1 MRRREFITL
10 FGCAAAATWP
20 FAACAQQPE
29 RMRRIGILMGGI
41 NNLTAASLI
50 AAFEQT
56 LQQLGWTQSSNLQ
69 IDIRWGDN
77 NSERVAG
84 YARELVQLKPD
95 VILVGPTN
103 ALLPLKNET
112 RNIPLVFVQVSD
124 PLGRG
129 IVKSLSRPTDNVTG
143 FSNLEFSLIGKYL
156 QLLKEVAPGTTRVA
170 VMIHVSNAVSDDW
183 YHAFNKVAPSFA
195 IEPVMAPVRE
205 RTDIA
210 STIESLTRKPNGGL
224 IVPGDTYVDIPD
236 VRKIIVELAAA
247 HRLPALYT
255 NPAFVRAGGLLSYS
269 TDIVDQYRGAASYV
283 ARILK
288 GEMPSELPVQQP
300 TKFELMINLKTAKAL
315 GLSVPLAL
323 QASADELLE

>member
-1 MRRREFITL
+1 
-10 FGCAAAATWP
+10 
-20 FAACAQQPE
+20 
-29 RMRRIGILMGGI
+29 MGGI
-41 NNLTAASLI
+41 NNPTARSLI
-50 AAFEQT
+50 TAFEQT
-56 LQQLGWTQSSNLQ
+56 LKQLGWAEGSNLQ

-77 NSERVAG
+77 SSERVAG
-84 YARELVQLKPD
+84 YARELIQLKPD

-112 RNIPLVFVQVSD
+112 KIIPIVFVQVSD

-129 IVKSLSRPTDNVTG
+129 IVKNLSRPTDNVTG

-156 QLLKEVAPGTTRVA
+156 QLLKEVAPSTTRVA

-183 YHAFNKVAPSFA
+183 YRAFNKVATSFA

-205 RTDIA
+205 RTDITN
-210 STIESLTRKPNGGL
+210 TIEALTRKPNGGL

-236 VRKIIVELAAA
+236 VRKIIVELAATN
-247 HRLPALYT
+247 RIPALYT
-255 NPAFVRAGGLLSYS
+255 NPGFVRDGGLMSYS

-288 GEMPSELPVQQP
+288 GEMPSDLPVQQP
-300 TKFELMINLKTAKAL
+300 TKFELVINLKAAKSL
-315 GLSVPLAL
+315 GLNVPFGLLNA
-323 QASADELLE
+323 ADEVIE

>member
-1 MRRREFITL
+1 VRRRDFITL
-10 FGCAAAATWP
+10 VGGATAAWP
-20 FAACAQQPE
+20 LGVRAQNPE
-29 RMRRIGILMGGI
+29 PLRRIGMLMGGI
-41 NNLTAASLI
+41 NNPAARSLI

-56 LQQLGWTQSSNLQ
+56 LKQLGWAEGNNVR

-112 RNIPLVFVQVSD
+112 RTIPIVFVQVSD

-129 IVKSLSRPTDNVTG
+129 VVTNLSRPTDNVTG

-156 QLLKEVAPGTTRVA
+156 QLLKEVAPSTTLVA

-183 YHAFNKVAPSFA
+183 YRAFNKVAASFA
-195 IEPVMAPVRE
+195 IEPVVAPVRE

-210 STIESLTRKPNGGL
+210 NTIESLARKPNGGL
-224 IVPGDTYVDIPD
+224 IVPGDTYIDIPD
-236 VRKIIVELAAA
+236 VRKTIVELAATN
-247 HRLPALYT
+247 RIPALYT
-255 NPAFVRAGGLLSYS
+255 NPGFVRDGGLMSYS
-269 TDIVDQYRGAASYV
+269 TDIVDQYRGAALYV
-283 ARILK
+283 ARVLK
-288 GEMPSELPVQQP
+288 GEKPSDLPVQQP
-300 TKFELMINLKTAKAL
+300 TKFELAINLKAAKSL
-315 GLSVPLAL
+315 GLNVPFGLLNA
-323 QASADELLE
+323 ADEVIE